1 MERSPALDRRRF
13 LVVLAAGLG
22 AAAVGRGASH
32 LGQLPAVRTTASRP
46 AAAAKPAVAPPP
58 PAPLPP
64 GLVPVD
70 PPLGVVS
77 ALPGE
82 GTALALTIDDGV
94 SSEVVAAYAKL
105 ATDSGIRLTFFPNGR
120 YSSWTENLPALRP
133 LVDSGQVAL
142 GNHTWSHPDVTT
154 LSDADVV
161 EEISRNRE
169 WLWQTFGVR
178 DTPFFRPPFGAHDD
192 RTDRIAADQGHPTI
206 ALWDGTLGD
215 DRIITGDQI
224 VAYAR
229 QWFSAQSITIGHANH
244 PAVTSVYGQ
253 LLDLLSER
261 GLTTVT
267 LADVWATPDQRVSG
281 LHTTASAATG

>member
-1 MERSPALDRRRF
+1 MEHSPALDRRRF
-13 LVVLAAGLG
+13 LVVLAAGRG
-22 AAAVGRGASH
+22 VAAVGRGAGQ
-32 LGQLPAVRTTASRP
+32 LGRLPAVDTTTARP
-46 AAAAKPAVAPPP
+46 AAAAAPAVATPAPAPPP
-58 PAPLPP
+58 L

-77 ALPGE
+77 SLPGK

-94 SSEVVAAYAKL
+94 SSEVVAAYARL

-120 YSSWTENLPALRP
+120 YSSWTENLAALRP

-142 GNHTWSHPDVTT
+142 ANHTWSHPAVTK
-154 LSDADVV
+154 LSDAEVV

-192 RTDRIAADQGHPTI
+192 RTDRIAADLGHPTI
-206 ALWDGTLGD
+206 AMWDGALGD
-215 DRIITGDQI
+215 DQIITGDQI
-224 VAYAR
+224 VEYAR
-229 QWFSAQSITIGHANH
+229 QWFAAQSITIGHANH
-244 PAVTSVYGQ
+244 PAVMSVSPQ
-253 LLDLLSER
+253 LLDLLGEL

-267 LADVWATPDQRVSG
+267 LADVWATPAQRVSG
-281 LHTTASAATG
+281 LHTPATAATG

>member
-1 MERSPALDRRRF
+1 MEHSLALDRRRF

-22 AAAVGRGASH
+22 VAAVGRGA
-32 LGQLPAVRTTASRP
+32 GQLARLPAVDTTTPRP
-46 AAAAKPAVAPPP
+46 AAAAKPAVVTPAPPP
-58 PAPLPP
+58 L

-77 ALPGE
+77 SLPGK

-94 SSEVVAAYAKL
+94 SSEVVAAYARL

-120 YSSWTENLPALRP
+120 YSSWTENLAALRP

-142 GNHTWSHPDVTT
+142 GNHTWSHPDVTK
-154 LSDADVV
+154 LSDAEVV

-215 DRIITGDQI
+215 DKIITGEQI
-224 VAYAR
+224 VDYAR

-244 PAVTSVYGQ
+244 PAVMSVYGQ
-253 LLDLLSER
+253 LLDLLGER

-281 LHTTASAATG
+281 LRTTASAATH